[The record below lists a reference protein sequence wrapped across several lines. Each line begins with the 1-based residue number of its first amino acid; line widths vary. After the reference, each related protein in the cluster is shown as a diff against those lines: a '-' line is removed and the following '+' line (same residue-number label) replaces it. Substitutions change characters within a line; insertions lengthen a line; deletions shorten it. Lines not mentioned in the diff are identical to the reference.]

1 MQSLDT
7 ERLFVGIP
15 VSERTRLSLE
25 RQLPPKLPGRPA
37 PSANWHFTLRFL
49 GATPND
55 QRDRLIDAL
64 REKSFGGAF
73 DIEFDMLGAFP
84 GARRARVL
92 WVGVGNGHSQLEA
105 IAAKVEE
112 AALVAGF
119 DPEPRKF
126 TAHLTLSRIRPPES
140 VTHLLATARPIDAV
154 MRVSE
159 VILYRSEPGGRGSRY
174 TVIEEFPLV

>member
-1 MQSLDT
+1 
-7 ERLFVGIP
+7 
-15 VSERTRLSLE
+15 
-25 RQLPPKLPGRPA
+25 
-37 PSANWHFTLRFL
+37 
-49 GATPND
+49 
-55 QRDRLIDAL
+55 
-64 REKSFGGAF
+64 
-73 DIEFDMLGAFP
+73 
-84 GARRARVL
+84 VL

-140 VTHLLATARPIDAV
+140 VTHLLATARPVDAI

-159 VILYRSEPGGRGSRY
+159 VILYRSEPGGGGSRY

>member
-1 MQSLDT
+1 MRSLDT

-25 RQLPPKLPGRPA
+25 RQLPSKLPGRPA

-49 GATPND
+49 GATAND
-55 QRDRLIDAL
+55 QRERLIDAL
-64 REKSFGGAF
+64 RKQSFGRGF
-73 DIEFDMLGAFP
+73 DIEFEMLGAFP
-84 GARRARVL
+84 NARRARVL
-92 WVGVGNGHSQLEA
+92 WVGVGNGHERLEA
-105 IAAKVEE
+105 VAVKVEE

-140 VTHLLATARPIDAV
+140 VTHLLATARPVDAT
-154 MRVSE
+154 MRVSS
-159 VILYRSEPGGRGSRY
+159 VILYRSEAGGAGSRY
-174 TVIEEFPLV
+174 TIVEEFHLV